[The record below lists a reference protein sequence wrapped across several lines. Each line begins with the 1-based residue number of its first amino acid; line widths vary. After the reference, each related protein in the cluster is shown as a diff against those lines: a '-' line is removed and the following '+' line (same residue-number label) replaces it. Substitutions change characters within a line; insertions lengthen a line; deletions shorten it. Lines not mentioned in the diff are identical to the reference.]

1 MEQLMIQSVAN
12 IQLDAFKKRKLFE
25 IPLETKNIVN
35 SGSKKLQCFQFGIAN
50 IDISFKK
57 NQAQFSIFY
66 KDMPEFVEKADTN
79 MCNKFIDYAF
89 SIPNLIH

>member
-12 IQLDAFKKRKLFE
+12 IQLDAFRKRKLFE

-35 SGSKKLQCFQFGIAN
+35 SNSNKLQCFEFNIAN
-50 IDISFKK
+50 TDLSFKK

-66 KDMPEFVEKADTN
+66 KD
-79 MCNKFIDYAF
+79 
-89 SIPNLIH
+89 IP